1 MTHRIKIF
9 LILFLCLLIPSFTW
23 AWPGEVVGVADGDT
37 ITVLRDKT
45 SIKIRLYGI
54 DCPEKRGQAFG
65 KKAKQFTSKMVFGK
79 HVEIKPVDQDR
90 YGRTVAWVY
99 VDGKNLNEELV
110 KAGLAWHYKKYSSDQ
125 SLANMENQARKIKIG
140 LWVDPEAI
148 APWTFRRR
156 GR

>member
-1 MTHRIKIF
+1 
-9 LILFLCLLIPSFTW
+9 
-23 AWPGEVVGVADGDT
+23 
-37 ITVLRDKT
+37 
-45 SIKIRLYGI
+45 
-54 DCPEKRGQAFG
+54 
-65 KKAKQFTSKMVFGK
+65 MVFGK